1 MDRSLTDQTFS
12 YEQESRLITLERLA
26 NGGYFRNNRQ
36 MIVNSRWQSVPQL
49 LQVIRSMADLETLSL
64 LEWKLT
70 LTQNVPQLL
79 RSCPNLT
86 ELRLNLAEKQIV
98 EMNEEIKNELRP
110 GFQRLKI
117 CELTWDKNSCPI
129 IQEMF
134 T

>member
-1 MDRSLTDQTFS
+1 
-12 YEQESRLITLERLA
+12 
-26 NGGYFRNNRQ
+26 
-36 MIVNSRWQSVPQL
+36 
-49 LQVIRSMADLETLSL
+49 MADLETLSL

-70 LTQNVPQLL
+70 LTQDVPQLL

-86 ELRLNLAEKQIV
+86 ELRLNLAEKQKV
-98 EMNEEIKNELRP
+98 EMNEEIKNEFRP

-117 CELTWDKNSCPI
+117 CELTLDMNSCPI